1 MAPIVYN
8 RRNKRGAAVHE
19 PEVQVQPRQQPQPH
33 QEGEPQVTLEQT
45 VEMLRGQL
53 AVLTEEVRR
62 NRRYHPRNDDEIAE
76 DAETDSHSSFS
87 NPFGQ
92 PRGGVPRQ
100 VPSPP

>member
-1 MAPIVYN
+1 M
-8 RRNKRGAAVHE
+8 
-19 PEVQVQPRQQPQPH
+19 
-33 QEGEPQVTLEQT
+33 TLEQT

-53 AVLTEEVRR
+53 AVLTEKVRR
-62 NRRYHPRNDDEIAE
+62 NRRYHLRNDDEIAE
-76 DAETDSHSSFS
+76 DAETDSHSNFS

>member
-8 RRNKRGAAVHE
+8 RRNKKGAAVHE

-45 VEMLRGQL
+45 VELLRGQL
-53 AVLTEEVRR
+53 AALTKEVRR
-62 NRRYHPRNDDEIAE
+62 NRRYHPRNDDETAE
-76 DAETDSHSSFS
+76 DAETDSHSNFS
-87 NPFGQ
+87 NPIGQ

-100 VPSPP
+100 VPSL